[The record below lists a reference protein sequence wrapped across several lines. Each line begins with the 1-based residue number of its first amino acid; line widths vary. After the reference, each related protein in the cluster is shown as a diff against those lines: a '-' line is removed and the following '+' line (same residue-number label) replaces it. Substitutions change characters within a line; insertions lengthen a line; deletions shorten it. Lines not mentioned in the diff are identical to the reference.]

1 MIRILK
7 EINFDGEKK
16 YIEAAGLSTDTKPT
30 VDLITGSRFT
40 EVDTG
45 DVYAF
50 DETGGTWNR
59 IVAGPAAEPET
70 ETEPETEPTE

>member
-7 EINFDGEKK
+7 EINFDGDNK
-16 YIEAAGLSTDTKPT
+16 YIEAAGLSTDEKP
-30 VDLITGSRFT
+30 VEDLITGSRFT

-50 DETGGTWNR
+50 DEVGCAWNK
-59 IVAGPAAEPET
+59 IAAGPAAEPEA
-70 ETEPETEPTE
+70 ETEATEP

>member
-7 EINFDGEKK
+7 EINFDGDNK
-16 YIEAAGLSTDTKPT
+16 YIEAAGLSTDTKP
-30 VDLITGSRFT
+30 VEDLITGSRFT

-50 DETGGTWNR
+50 DETDTGTWHK
-59 IVAGPAAEPET
+59 IVSGPAVADTTPDSEET
-70 ETEPETEPTE
+70 

>member
-7 EINFDGEKK
+7 EVNYDGEKK
-16 YIEAAGLSTDTKPT
+16 YLEAAGLSTDAKPT
-30 VDLITGSRFT
+30 ADLITGSRFT

-50 DETGGTWNR
+50 DEVGGAWNR
-59 IVAGPAAEPET
+59 IAAGPEAATEAETEAEPASE
-70 ETEPETEPTE
+70 

>member
-7 EINFDGEKK
+7 EINFDGDNK
-16 YIEAAGLSTDTKPT
+16 YIEAAGLSTDTKP
-30 VDLITGSRFT
+30 VEDLITGSRFT

-50 DETGGTWNR
+50 DETGGAWRR
-59 IVAGPAAEPET
+59 IAAGPQTPAAAGGT
-70 ETEPETEPTE
+70 